1 MENER
6 QLSPDDEQR
15 WGGGGGREREQ
26 SVVNTS
32 LPGMSLLQDSTENTL
47 THTNNSTGW
56 QRLTTSLMSG

>member
-15 WGGGGGREREQ
+15 WGGGSRGREQ
-26 SVVNTS
+26 SVGNTS

-47 THTNNSTGW
+47 THTNNSTGR